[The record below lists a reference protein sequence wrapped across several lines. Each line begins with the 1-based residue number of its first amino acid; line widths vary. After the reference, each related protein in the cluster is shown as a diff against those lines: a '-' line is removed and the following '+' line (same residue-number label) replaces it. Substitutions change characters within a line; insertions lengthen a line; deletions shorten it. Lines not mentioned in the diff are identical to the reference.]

1 MLVIGSDPFNTTRGS
16 DPPVEQTKTQ
26 CNLPVDAHLDVNQQL
41 TPIFELLDIRTLH
54 TNQMYHV
61 TRLRI
66 LGRIEVDQLKV
77 FRLTRIRPAVHV
89 SHEHIVSIERVERTK
104 PRTVDRCS
112 GSNVRVFRG

>member
-1 MLVIGSDPFNTTRGS
+1 MLVIGSDPFDATRGS
-16 DPPVEQTKTQ
+16 DPPVEQAKIQ

-41 TPIFELLDIRTLH
+41 TPIFKLLDIRTLH

-66 LGRIEVDQLKV
+66 LGRIEVDQLKM

-104 PRTVDRCS
+104 PRTVDRRS
-112 GSNVRVFRG
+112 SSNVTVFRC

>member
-1 MLVIGSDPFNTTRGS
+1 MLVIGSDPFDTTRGC
-16 DPPVEQTKTQ
+16 DPPVEQAKAQ
-26 CNLPVDAHLDVNQQL
+26 CNLPVDGHLDVNQQL
-41 TPIFELLDIRTLH
+41 APIFKLLDIRTLH

-89 SHEHIVSIERVERTK
+89 SHEHIVSVKRVERTK
-104 PRTVDRCS
+104 PGTVDRCS
-112 GSNVRVFRG
+112 GSNVTVFRG

>member
-1 MLVIGSDPFNTTRGS
+1 MHVTGSDPFNTTRGS
-16 DPPVEQTKTQ
+16 DPPVEQAKVQ
-26 CNLPVDAHLDVNQQL
+26 CNLPVDAHLDINQQL

-89 SHEHIVSIERVERTK
+89 SHEHIVSVERVERTK